1 MVFQEFKVVMFV
13 KLLLGNWNAYGR
25 KTVLYRKK
33 KKANGHSEKLS
44 RKRKEYMVKITF

>member
-1 MVFQEFKVVMFV
+1 MFV
-13 KLLLGNWNAYGR
+13 KLLWEIGMLMVG
-25 KTVLYRKK
+25 KQSFTE

>member
-1 MVFQEFKVVMFV
+1 MVGKQSFTE
-13 KLLLGNWNAYGR
+13 
-25 KTVLYRKK
+25 KK